1 METLC
6 IIVPIIKNIRMIDT
20 GIKYI
25 NRELSGNEKLLF
37 LQSLQDNETL
47 KEELVDYHHLVAF
60 LSLRNRNEDKIN
72 TAQKFVLLMEEINK
86 KR

>member
-1 METLC
+1 
-6 IIVPIIKNIRMIDT
+6 MIDT